1 MRRREFMQIEGRTF
15 YGAWVIAPEL
25 NGYDIPIAIGAGGGR
40 VPQIRRVLARLS
52 VRASRVERS

>member
-25 NGYDIPIAIGAGGGR
+25 NGYDIPIAIGAGGGSYAGTW
-40 VPQIRRVLARLS
+40 VMT
-52 VRASRVERS
+52 E